1 MTSSAASSGVPTP
14 LGRSHQARQQ
24 TQTQTQA
31 PPPASLP
38 PSSKRC
44 CARKGWR
51 RTMAMLGMAG
61 GRGRR
66 VGSGQLWAA

>member
-14 LGRSHQARQQ
+14 LRRSHLARQQ
-24 TQTQTQA
+24 TQAQTQA
-31 PPPASLP
+31 PPPPPSPRASLP
-38 PSSKRC
+38 PSSRRC

-51 RTMAMLGMAG
+51 RTMAG

-66 VGSGQLWAA
+66 AGSGQLWAA